1 MFQVGKFSHYPQ
13 GRCRLCR
20 AVPLSRIYNVC
31 VWLKLFTSYIYIY
44 IYIYIY
50 RERERERERDR
61 VEERETE
68 RRRESERESERE
80 SKRERG
86 CGNVM

>member
-44 IYIYIY
+44 IY

-68 RRRESERESERE
+68 RRRESERERE
-80 SKRERG
+80 
-86 CGNVM
+86 